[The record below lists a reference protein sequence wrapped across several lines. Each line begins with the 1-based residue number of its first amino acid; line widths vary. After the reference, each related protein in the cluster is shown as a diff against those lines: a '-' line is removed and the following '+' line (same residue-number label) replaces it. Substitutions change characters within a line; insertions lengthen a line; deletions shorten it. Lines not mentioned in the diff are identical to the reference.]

1 MRSTIAALALAGLL
15 GTASTQASA
24 QTLNMAVGAPVTSLD
39 PHFHQLSPNNAAAS
53 MIFSRLVE
61 TDDKARSIPGLAE
74 SWRAVEPTVWE
85 FKLRPGVRFHNGRE
99 FTAEDVAFTLARV
112 PNVPNS
118 PASFTLFVRPISRVE
133 IVDPLTIR
141 LHTRTPYPLLPMDL
155 TNIFILD
162 RETHEG
168 ATTERFNSGELA
180 VGTGPFRVVRH
191 ANGDRIELE
200 RNDQYFGERPA
211 FARVNYRMIT
221 NDAARTAALMAGD
234 VDVIDQVPT
243 ADLSR
248 MRRDNRLS
256 LYETT
261 GLRLIFLSL
270 DHSREDASPFVTD
283 NDGRPI
289 ARNPLKDLR
298 VRQAL
303 SMAIDRPNMVERVME
318 GAATPTGQFLAEG
331 VTSHIPGYPVPRFDP
346 DGARRLLAEAGFPNG
361 FRITLHGP
369 NDRYP
374 NDARII
380 QAVGQMW
387 TRVGIRTAVDA
398 QTWATFIGRAN
409 RAELSA
415 FLLGWGMN
423 PDGSHPLRNLI
434 ACPNRE
440 TGLGA
445 SNRGRY
451 CNPELDRGL
460 MESSEMLDEAAR
472 QERLIALERMALDD
486 VALIPLHI
494 QTNIWGARRGFVVTP
509 RADELTRAQDVR
521 PASSPAAAR

>member
-1 MRSTIAALALAGLL
+1 MRSTFRALAVSGLL
-15 GTASTQASA
+15 GLAATQAPA
-24 QTLNMAVGAPVTSLD
+24 QTLTMAVGAPVTSLD
-39 PHFHQLSPNNAAAS
+39 PHYHQLSPNNAAAS

-61 TDDKARSIPGLAE
+61 TDDRARSVPGLAE

-85 FKLRPGVRFHNGRE
+85 FKLRAGVRFHNGRE
-99 FTAEDVAFTLARV
+99 FTAEDVAYTLARV

-118 PASFTLFVRPISRVE
+118 PASFTVFVRPIVRVE
-133 IVDPLTIR
+133 VVDPLTIR
-141 LHTRTPYPLLPMDL
+141 LHTRTPYPLLPMDM
-155 TNIFILD
+155 TNIYILD

-168 ATTERFNSGELA
+168 GSTERFNSGELA

-200 RNDQYFGERPA
+200 RNDQYFGDRPA
-211 FARVNYRMIT
+211 FQRVNYRMIT

-248 MRRDNRLS
+248 MRNDSRLA

-261 GLRLIFLSL
+261 GLRLIFLWT
-270 DHSREDASPFVTD
+270 DHSREDATPFVTD
-283 NDGRPI
+283 NDGRPM
-289 ARNPLKDLR
+289 ARNPLKDIR
-298 VRQAL
+298 VRRAL
-303 SMAIDRPNMVERVME
+303 SMAIDRPNMVGRVME
-318 GAATPTGQFLAEG
+318 GAATATGQFLAEG

-346 DGARRLLAEAGFPNG
+346 DGARRLLAEAGFPQG

-387 TRVGIRTAVDA
+387 TRIGVRTTVEAL
-398 QTWATFIGRAN
+398 TWPTYIGRAG
-409 RAELSA
+409 RAEFSS
-415 FLLGWGMN
+415 FLMGWGMN

-434 ACPNRE
+434 ACPNRD

-451 CNPELDRGL
+451 CNAELDRGL
-460 MESSEMLDEAAR
+460 EESSQMLDEEAR
-472 QERLIALERMALDD
+472 QTRLIELERMALDD

-494 QTNIWGARRGFVVTP
+494 QTNIWAARRGFAVTP

-521 PASSPAAAR
+521 PASAPAAAR